1 MNNPTLFSAVGIVFC
16 WIFLAMV
23 PGVSVAQ
30 PLDEVTVEYQSAGIV
45 ATIHM
50 TVPVR
55 YLRHFPVNGGMT
67 LEIFYERVQGVAAD
81 EVWKDN
87 EVRQSP
93 PSGLFPAFT
102 VTTRDQQTQPRLV
115 IQFARDA
122 QYSVAPGPD
131 QRSFLLTIKPDRG
144 PVEPVALPLLP
155 VVSPLPATPPTD
167 ANLAENNRQGFA
179 IMTGARAALE
189 ARKNEEA
196 IALLNKLLMLPP
208 NDYTE
213 VAQEWVGVARE
224 RAGQFDKAKTE
235 YDLYLNLYPQGEGVP
250 RVMQRLAGLG
260 GKESG
265 PGIVEVAGKKQAA
278 RWSAFGGITSR
289 YYFGKSNIDSTT
301 TFNNAVDTQSISLTD
316 QSMLITTEDATARYV
331 TDDYDGRILFRGSN
345 TKNFIADQSGQNR
358 ISALYGELKGR
369 QQSYQ
374 ARLGRQSATG
384 GGVGGRFDGVSG
396 GYGDVQTVRINGVA
410 GSLVDYSNGSKPTF
424 YGASIDSDYIL
435 GDYNLGEYSLYGID
449 QSIDGTTDRQAV
461 GAEWRYYQDK
471 KSLNALVDVD
481 TYFHGLNVAQ
491 LMGTWGLSNMTLNFM
506 LDRRKTPSLSIR
518 NALNGA
524 SVSSVG
530 DLLQTMSA
538 SSLRSL
544 AIARTTTTSMG
555 QVGMT
560 MPITEK
566 WQVGGDV
573 RITYTSR
580 MAASGVLNS
589 PQGYV
594 AAIPSRGHEK
604 IVSGQVIGSGLY
616 KTGDIWSFSGSVGTG
631 GTANSTSLFFYNHT
645 ALSSDWG
652 LDSSLQVYRQ
662 TDQFNAVT
670 TRISPMVRG
679 EYRIGEQLTLDMDG
693 GIESTKNDGTQVST
707 TTLRIFGSAGLRW
720 YF

>member
-1 MNNPTLFSAVGIVFC
+1 MSSILKRVFLALLLPVGLHAGIV
-16 WIFLAMV
+16 L
-23 PGVSVAQ
+23 AQ
-30 PLDEVTVEYQSAGIV
+30 PLDEVRVEYQSTGII

-50 TVPVR
+50 TAPVR
-55 YLRHFPVNGGMT
+55 YLRHFPSSGGTT
-67 LEIFYERVQGVAAD
+67 LEIYYERVPGVAVA
-81 EVWKDN
+81 EAWVDN

-115 IQFARDA
+115 IQFAREA

-131 QRSFLLTIKPDRG
+131 QRSFLLTIKPDRVATA
-144 PVEPVALPLLP
+144 PVTLPLLP
-155 VVSPLPATPPTD
+155 TIKPLPATPPAN
-167 ANLAENNRQGFA
+167 ANLAENNRQGFELMTQAREALAAKNNDAA
-179 IMTGARAALE
+179 IGIM
-189 ARKNEEA
+189 
-196 IALLNKLLMLPP
+196 NKLLLLPP

-213 VAQEWVGVARE
+213 SAQEWVGVARE

-235 YDLYLNLYPQGEGVP
+235 YDLYLNMYPQSEGVP
-250 RVMQRLAGLG
+250 RVVQRLADLG
-260 GKESG
+260 GKKSG
-265 PGIVEVAGKKQAA
+265 PGIVEVTDKKQGA
-278 RWSAFGGITSR
+278 RWSTFGAFTSR

-301 TFNNAVDTQSISLTD
+301 TFNNATDSQSISLTD
-316 QSMLITTEDATARYV
+316 QSMLVTTEDASARYV
-331 TDDYDGRILFRGSN
+331 TEEYDGRIVFRGAN

-369 QQSYQ
+369 TINYQ

-396 GYGDVQTVRINGVA
+396 GYGDAQDLRVNGVA
-410 GSLVDYSNGSKPTF
+410 GSLVDYSSGTKPTF
-424 YGASIDSDYIL
+424 YGASVDSARIL
-435 GDYNLGEYSLYGID
+435 RDFNLGEYSLYGIN
-449 QSIDGTTDRQAV
+449 QSVDGTTDRQAV

-471 KSLNALVDVD
+471 KTLNALIDVD
-481 TYFHGLNVAQ
+481 TYFNALNVAQ
-491 LMGTWGLSNMTLNFM
+491 LMGTWGLSDTTVNFM

-524 SVSSVG
+524 SVSSVS

-538 SSLRSL
+538 SSLRRL

-555 QVGMT
+555 QVGVTRPFM
-560 MPITEK
+560 EK

-573 RITYTSR
+573 RMSYTRR
-580 MAASGVLNS
+580 MGASGTINS
-589 PQGYV
+589 PQGFV

-604 IVSGQVIGSGLY
+604 IVSAQIIGSGLY
-616 KTGDIWSFSGSVGTG
+616 KTGDIWSFSGSIGNSGTV
-631 GTANSTSLFFYNHT
+631 NSTSIFLYNHT
-645 ALSSDWG
+645 GFDSGWG
-652 LDSSLQVYRQ
+652 MDSSLQLYRQ

-679 EYRIGEQLTLDMDG
+679 EYRISDQLMFDVDG
-693 GIESTKNDGTQVST
+693 GIESSKNDGTQVST
-707 TTLRIFGSAGLRW
+707 TTLRVFGSAGLRW